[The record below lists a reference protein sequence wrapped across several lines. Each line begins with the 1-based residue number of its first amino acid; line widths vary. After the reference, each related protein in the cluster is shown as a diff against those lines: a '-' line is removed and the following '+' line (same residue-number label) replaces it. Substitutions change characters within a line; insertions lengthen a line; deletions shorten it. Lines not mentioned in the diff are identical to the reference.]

1 MFRWKSNTSI
11 VVVIIVVVII
21 VVVIIIVIII
31 VITIAITIVI
41 IIVITIAI
49 TIVIIIAIIIVI
61 TIAITIAIIIIIII
75 ITMASR
81 IFHSPH
87 PFCLCPSLSTS
98 LALPENMPNDR
109 WQHFFADHIDVKPW
123 VGPRPNSSVLLIG
136 QVPTDAAVMLAKAKH
151 GTDLNGIYR
160 YKPSQAWPWRRR
172 RRRRC
177 APVMSEGLVDVRGA
191 C

>member
-1 MFRWKSNTSI
+1 MFRWKSSTSI

-61 TIAITIAIIIIIII
+61 TIAITIAIIIIII